1 MIRLSIIMMSMF
13 PVVMFL
19 FAFVFSSVAIAQTPP
34 PGAPFDASK
43 HPNPIVTFVEEKDF
57 RPASYEQ
64 AKKDAG
70 IEFLGLSQD
79 EGKRESVE
87 MADGRFV
94 KNMSILN
101 FRTDVTFYPVVR
113 QKFKLANGS
122 DLVLYSFRFP
132 KVALPREY
140 ARMILNEAAV
150 EKKKKPNEMR
160 FGGTAPEQLEIR
172 GARGLLFDK
181 EGQITIYWQEEGV
194 GHVAMAS
201 LARQELFRV
210 VDDLL

>member
-1 MIRLSIIMMSMF
+1 MMSMF

-19 FAFVFSSVAIAQTPP
+19 FALLFSSVAAAQTPP
-34 PGAPFDASK
+34 PGVPFDASK

-57 RPASYEQ
+57 KPVTYDK
-64 AKKDAG
+64 AKADAG
-70 IEFLGLSQD
+70 IELLGLSQD
-79 EGKRESVE
+79 EGKRGSVE
-87 MADGRFV
+87 LADGRLA

-113 QKFKLANGS
+113 QKFRLANGA
-122 DLVLYSFRFP
+122 DLILYSFRFP
-132 KVALPREY
+132 KVTLPREY
-140 ARMILNEAAV
+140 ARKILNEAAI
-150 EKKKKPNEMR
+150 EKKKKPSEMR

-181 EGQITIYWQEEGV
+181 DGQITVYWQEEGV

-201 LARQELFRV
+201 LERQELFRV

>member
-1 MIRLSIIMMSMF
+1 MMSMF

-19 FAFVFSSVAIAQTPP
+19 FAFVFSSVAAAQTPP

-57 RPASYEQ
+57 KPVTYDK
-64 AKKDAG
+64 AKADAG
-70 IEFLGLSQD
+70 IDLLGLSQD
-79 EGKRESVE
+79 EGKRGSVE
-87 MADGRFV
+87 LADGRLA

-101 FRTDVTFYPVVR
+101 FRRDVTFYPVVR
-113 QKFKLANGS
+113 QKFRLANGS

-132 KVALPREY
+132 KVTLPREY
-140 ARMILNEAAV
+140 ARMILNEAAI
-150 EKKKKPNEMR
+150 EKKKKPSEMR

-181 EGQITIYWQEEGV
+181 DGQITIYWQEEGF

-201 LARQELFRV
+201 LGRQELFRV

>member
-1 MIRLSIIMMSMF
+1 MF

-19 FAFVFSSVAIAQTPP
+19 FALLFSSVAAAQTPP

-57 RPASYEQ
+57 KPVTYDK
-64 AKKDAG
+64 AKADAG
-70 IEFLGLSQD
+70 IELLGLSQD
-79 EGKRESVE
+79 EGKRGSVE
-87 MADGRFV
+87 LADGRLA

-113 QKFKLANGS
+113 QKFRLANGS
-122 DLVLYSFRFP
+122 DLILYSFRFP
-132 KVALPREY
+132 KVTLPREY
-140 ARMILNEAAV
+140 ARKILNEAAI
-150 EKKKKPNEMR
+150 EKKKKPSEMR

-181 EGQITIYWQEEGV
+181 DGQITVYWQEEGV

>member
-1 MIRLSIIMMSMF
+1 MMSMF

-19 FAFVFSSVAIAQTPP
+19 FALLFSSVAAAQTPP
-34 PGAPFDASK
+34 PGVPFDASK

-57 RPASYEQ
+57 KLVTYDK
-64 AKKDAG
+64 AKADAG
-70 IEFLGLSQD
+70 IELLGLSQD
-79 EGKRESVE
+79 EGKRGSVE
-87 MADGRFV
+87 LADGRLA

-113 QKFKLANGS
+113 QKFRLANGS
-122 DLVLYSFRFP
+122 DLILYSFRFP
-132 KVALPREY
+132 KVTLPREY
-140 ARMILNEAAV
+140 ARKILNEAAI
-150 EKKKKPNEMR
+150 EKKKKPSEMR

-181 EGQITIYWQEEGV
+181 DGQITVYWQEEGV
-194 GHVAMAS
+194 GHEAMAS
-201 LARQELFRV
+201 LERQELFRV

>member
-1 MIRLSIIMMSMF
+1 MF

-19 FAFVFSSVAIAQTPP
+19 FALLFSSVAAAQTPP
-34 PGAPFDASK
+34 PGVPFDASK

-57 RPASYEQ
+57 KPVTYDKSKA
-64 AKKDAG
+64 DAG
-70 IEFLGLSQD
+70 IDLLGLSQD
-79 EGKRESVE
+79 EGKRGSVE
-87 MADGRFV
+87 LADGRLV

-113 QKFKLANGS
+113 QKFRLANGS
-122 DLVLYSFRFP
+122 DLILYSFRFP
-132 KVALPREY
+132 KVTLPREY
-140 ARMILNEAAV
+140 ARKILNEAAI
-150 EKKKKPNEMR
+150 EKKKKPSEMR

-181 EGQITIYWQEEGV
+181 DGQITVYWQEEGV

-201 LARQELFRV
+201 LERQELFRV

>member
-1 MIRLSIIMMSMF
+1 MF

-19 FAFVFSSVAIAQTPP
+19 FALLFSSVAAAQTPP
-34 PGAPFDASK
+34 PGVPFDASK

-57 RPASYEQ
+57 KPVTYDK
-64 AKKDAG
+64 AKADAG
-70 IEFLGLSQD
+70 IELLGLSQD
-79 EGKRESVE
+79 EGKRGSVE
-87 MADGRFV
+87 LADGRLA

-113 QKFKLANGS
+113 QKFRLANGS
-122 DLVLYSFRFP
+122 DLILYSFRFP
-132 KVALPREY
+132 KVTLPREY
-140 ARMILNEAAV
+140 ARKILNEAAI
-150 EKKKKPNEMR
+150 EKKKKPSEMR

-181 EGQITIYWQEEGV
+181 DGQITVYWQEEGV

-201 LARQELFRV
+201 LERQELFRV

>member
-1 MIRLSIIMMSMF
+1 MMSMF

-19 FAFVFSSVAIAQTPP
+19 FALLFSSVAAAQTPP

-57 RPASYEQ
+57 KPVTYDK
-64 AKKDAG
+64 AKADAG
-70 IEFLGLSQD
+70 IELLGLSQD
-79 EGKRESVE
+79 EGKRGSVE
-87 MADGRFV
+87 LADGRLA

-113 QKFKLANGS
+113 QKFRLANGS
-122 DLVLYSFRFP
+122 DLILYSFRFP
-132 KVALPREY
+132 KVTLPREY
-140 ARMILNEAAV
+140 ARKILNEAAI
-150 EKKKKPNEMR
+150 EKKKKPSEMR

-181 EGQITIYWQEEGV
+181 DGQITVYWQEEGV

-201 LARQELFRV
+201 LERQELFRV

>member
-1 MIRLSIIMMSMF
+1 MGCIIMLRMF
-13 PVVMFL
+13 RVALFL
-19 FAFVFSSVAIAQTPP
+19 LLQIPP
-34 PGAPFDASK
+34 PGAPFDASR

-57 RPASYEQ
+57 KPVPFAQ
-64 AKKDAG
+64 AKKDSV
-70 IEFLGLSQD
+70 IDLLGLSQD
-79 EGKRESVE
+79 QAKRESVD

-113 QKFKLANGS
+113 QKFKLARGA
-122 DLVLYSFRFP
+122 DFTLYSFRFP

-181 EGQITIYWQEEGV
+181 ESQITIYWQEEGV

>member
-1 MIRLSIIMMSMF
+1 MMSMF

-19 FAFVFSSVAIAQTPP
+19 FALLFSSVAAAQTPP
-34 PGAPFDASK
+34 PGVPFDASK

-57 RPASYEQ
+57 KLVTYDK
-64 AKKDAG
+64 AKADAG
-70 IEFLGLSQD
+70 IELLGLSQD
-79 EGKRESVE
+79 EGKRGSVE
-87 MADGRFV
+87 LADGRLA
-94 KNMSILN
+94 KNMPILN

-113 QKFKLANGS
+113 QKFRLANGS
-122 DLVLYSFRFP
+122 DLILYSFRFP
-132 KVALPREY
+132 KVTLPREY
-140 ARMILNEAAV
+140 ARKILNEAAI
-150 EKKKKPNEMR
+150 EKKKKPSEMR

-181 EGQITIYWQEEGV
+181 DGQITVYWQEEGV

-201 LARQELFRV
+201 LERQELFRV

>member
-1 MIRLSIIMMSMF
+1 MF

-19 FAFVFSSVAIAQTPP
+19 FALLFSSVAAAQTPP
-34 PGAPFDASK
+34 PGVPFDASK

-57 RPASYEQ
+57 KLVTYDK
-64 AKKDAG
+64 AKADAG
-70 IEFLGLSQD
+70 IELLGLSQD
-79 EGKRESVE
+79 EGKRGSVE
-87 MADGRFV
+87 LADGRLA

-113 QKFKLANGS
+113 QKFRLANGS
-122 DLVLYSFRFP
+122 DLILYSFRFP
-132 KVALPREY
+132 KVTLPREY
-140 ARMILNEAAV
+140 ARKILNEAAI
-150 EKKKKPNEMR
+150 EKKKKPSEMR

-181 EGQITIYWQEEGV
+181 DGQITVYWQEEGV

-201 LARQELFRV
+201 LERQELFRV